1 MLDLLH
7 HFCST
12 IFQDRS
18 FPWETLKDD
27 RRGDPLTLDFKFLTV
42 GDLVLAMEG
51 EFTTRLSS
59 KGCETVNAGLQVLQ
73 LDHPH
78 RR

>member
-1 MLDLLH
+1 MVASNPAASKPIPLWVLLD
-7 HFCST
+7 
-12 IFQDRS
+12 
-18 FPWETLKDD
+18 
-27 RRGDPLTLDFKFLTV
+27 
-42 GDLVLAMEG
+42 EG
-51 EFTTRLSS
+51 EFTTLSR